1 MSIKFLDFFL
11 ISCFG
16 CKDSEKNQKNL
27 HFYTYKLRS
36 CGFLVL
42 TSWCGSFRKRA
53 TRG

>member
-11 ISCFG
+11 ISYFG
-16 CKDSEKNQKNL
+16 CKDSEKIRIIFI
-27 HFYTYKLRS
+27 FYTYKLRS